1 MRIVVGADH
10 GGFALKEHVRSALE
24 AQGHEVHDVGTTSD
38 DAVDYPA
45 FAATA
50 ARMVSSGAAE
60 RGVLVC
66 GSGNG
71 VAIAA
76 NKIHGVR
83 AVNAHDPQEAE
94 LARRHN
100 AINVLTLAGRTLQ
113 DAEADAILAAFLDT
127 EAEGGRHARRVEQI
141 GELEETVP
149 AGPGTI
155 VRR

>member
-10 GGFALKEHVRSALE
+10 GGFALKEHVRATLE
-24 AQGHEVHDVGTTSD
+24 AEGHDVHDVGTTSD
-38 DAVDYPA
+38 DAVDYPG
-45 FAATA
+45 FAAAA

-71 VAIAA
+71 VAITA

-83 AVNAHDPQEAE
+83 AVNAHDATEAE

-113 DAEADAILAAFLDT
+113 SAQADEIVAAFLGT

-141 GELEETVP
+141 GELEDAAP
-149 AGPGTI
+149 ASPGTI